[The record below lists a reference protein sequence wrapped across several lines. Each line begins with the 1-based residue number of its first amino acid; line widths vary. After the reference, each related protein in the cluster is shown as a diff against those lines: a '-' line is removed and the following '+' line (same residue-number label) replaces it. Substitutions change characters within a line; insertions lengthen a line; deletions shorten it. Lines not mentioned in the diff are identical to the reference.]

1 MKDLTLEEIEQR
13 KDYLNKLKELQIAEL
28 EFTRSQP
35 DTNRARAVSVG
46 TAFGGTSEIVMRGDS
61 GNHLYCY
68 MQPVE
73 VLELIHQ
80 LAANI
85 GCHLAIQPRE
95 DFASWRN
102 WHVPADERKR
112 LGAHAPFVSDM
123 ALFSNKGS
131 SGETPAPELL
141 GSNTYIEASSVNVL
155 TDQEKK
161 HVSVSVEKIGDR
173 DEVMATKK
181 IINKRSTKRA
191 SKTA

>member
-13 KDYLNKLKELQIAEL
+13 KDYLNKLKELQMAEL

-35 DTNRARAVSVG
+35 DTNRARAISVG
-46 TAFGGTSEIVMRGDS
+46 TAFGGTSEIVMRGDV

-102 WHVPADERKR
+102 WHVPADEKKR
-112 LGAHAPFVSDM
+112 LAAHAPFVSDM

-131 SGETPAPELL
+131 SGETPSPELL